1 MSSEPPSRKPNPFAE
16 QPITSQSKDGMDRS
30 AMNSEQEPVLA
41 TLAGAS
47 DDSLQTL
54 GRLHPISLAFDVIT
68 HVRSLIV
75 PAVIA
80 VYSAAK
86 GSVGGLMLA
95 GFIFIPTLIH
105 SIIRYLSL
113 RYRIEDSE
121 LIVTEGIFFQRN
133 RTVPVSRIQN
143 INLVQNVLHRILKVA
158 EVRIET
164 ASGTE
169 PEATLRVLS
178 VVEVERLRNSIFH
191 HRKQVQQATSSTD
204 EKETEDSDNS
214 MAAIGQDARPANL
227 LLTIPWSQLARAGI
241 ASNKGSLLLGVL
253 IGIYFQ
259 FDEQINS
266 QFDLEKFIRSISE
279 GASTAT
285 IVSVTTVAF
294 LAIFLFFRLLGM
306 GWYFLRFADY
316 RLERS
321 GEDFRISC
329 GLFTK
334 VSASVPRKRIQFI
347 SIHRNLFMRWMK
359 LASIRIETAGG
370 AGRGQEDATKTV
382 SSRWFIPVLR
392 ESDVTRLIE
401 ELRPGLNW
409 DEQAFD
415 WQPISPKA
423 AARLSRVGILTSILI
438 AAAGTY
444 LFWPWGWAI
453 GLLAAPLLVML
464 AIKRSRSRK
473 YARAGNVIVYR
484 SGVFTKKTSM
494 TFFEKIQTVSVD
506 ASPFDRRW
514 DMATLCVD
522 TAAAGP
528 ADHRLHIRYL
538 TTEFAELEFDAIVQE
553 AADQLP
559 VFN

>member
-1 MSSEPPSRKPNPFAE
+1 
-16 QPITSQSKDGMDRS
+16 
-30 AMNSEQEPVLA
+30 
-41 TLAGAS
+41 
-47 DDSLQTL
+47 
-54 GRLHPISLAFDVIT
+54 
-68 HVRSLIV
+68 
-75 PAVIA
+75 
-80 VYSAAK
+80 
-86 GSVGGLMLA
+86 
-95 GFIFIPTLIH
+95 
-105 SIIRYLSL
+105 
-113 RYRIEDSE
+113 
-121 LIVTEGIFFQRN
+121 
-133 RTVPVSRIQN
+133 
-143 INLVQNVLHRILKVA
+143 VA

-178 VVEVERLRNSIFH
+178 IVEVERLRNSIFH
-191 HRKQVQQATSSTD
+191 HRKQTKQSASGADRVESEDTVDSLGSS
-204 EKETEDSDNS
+204 EHVAG
-214 MAAIGQDARPANL
+214 AAEL

-266 QFDLEKFIRSISE
+266 QFDLGQFIRSISQ

-285 IVSVTTVAF
+285 IAVISTAAF
-294 LAIFLFFRLLGM
+294 ISIFLLFRVLGM
-306 GWYFLRFADY
+306 GWYFLRFSGY

-321 GEDFRISC
+321 GDDFRISC

-370 AGRGQEDATKTV
+370 AGKGQEDATKTV

-392 ESDVTRLIE
+392 ESDVQPLIE

-415 WQPISPKA
+415 WQPISPRA
-423 AARLSRVGILTSILI
+423 AARLSRIGILT
-438 AAAGTY
+438 
-444 LFWPWGWAI
+444 
-453 GLLAAPLLVML
+453 PLLVML
-464 AIKRSRSRK
+464 AIKRSRSKK

-484 SGVFTKKTSM
+484 SGVFTSKMSM
-494 TFFEKIQTVSVD
+494 TFFDKIQTVSVD

-528 ADHRLHIRYL
+528 ADHRLHIKYL
-538 TTEFAELEFDAIVQE
+538 TTEFAEIEFNAIVQE

>member
-1 MSSEPPSRKPNPFAE
+1 MSSDPPAKEPNPFAE
-16 QPITSQSKDGMDRS
+16 QPINSQSQADLDPPAS
-30 AMNSEQEPVLA
+30 DSEPELVVA
-41 TLAGAS
+41 TLGG
-47 DDSLQTL
+47 DSKTPPETL
-54 GRLHPISLAFDVIT
+54 GRLHPMSLVFDIIS
-68 HVRSLIV
+68 HVRSLLF
-75 PAVIA
+75 PAFIA
-80 VYSAAK
+80 VFSVARRN
-86 GSVGGLMLA
+86 VGGLLLA
-95 GFIFIPTLIH
+95 GFIFIPTIIH
-105 SIIRYLSL
+105 SIVRYLSL

-143 INLVQNVLHRILKVA
+143 INLVQNVLHRIFNVA

-178 VVEVERLRNSIFH
+178 VVEVERLRDSIFQQ
-191 HRKQVQQATSSTD
+191 RKLVQQADAEHPGVETD
-204 EKETEDSDNS
+204 GAVESLGS
-214 MAAIGQDARPANL
+214 IGQEAAPANL
-227 LLTIPWSQLARAGI
+227 LLTIPWGLLARAGI

-253 IGIYFQ
+253 LGIYFQ

-266 QFDLEKFIRSISE
+266 LVDIEKLIRSVSA
-279 GASTAT
+279 GVSTT
-285 IVSVTTVAF
+285 IFVAVSIVLILLT
-294 LAIFLFFRLLGM
+294 FLFFRLLGM
-306 GWYFLRFADY
+306 GWYFLRFSGY

-382 SSRWFIPVLR
+382 SSKWFIPVLP
-392 ESDVTRLIE
+392 ESDVTRMLE

-415 WQPISPKA
+415 WQPISPRA
-423 AARLSRVGILTSILI
+423 AARLSRIGIFTSIAIGL
-438 AAAGTY
+438 AGTY

-453 GLLAAPLLVML
+453 GLLAAPLLVLL
-464 AIKRSRSRK
+464 AIKRSRSKK

-484 SGVFTKKTSM
+484 SGVFTAKTSL